1 MRVRRSARLTSWRI
15 IGQTREIG
23 KQELSI
29 RLNSKR
35 PRACKVRDRG
45 LMQDQART
53 AAVEH
58 SFVRRMAST
67 MAILVMAIV
76 AHVWFVPRVDVPRG
90 VDPATS
96 PIAPETTTTHRLPE
110 TRQAPA
116 VPSVEPA
123 AAQATATPSASR
135 GDSSTIPDTTYPAP
149 DAIVGTSGRLKPAVL
164 LRSSREPA
172 AERAPESRGV
182 DRPAV
187 AGPPTTATPGSAPSV
202 PDASPVP
209 PADEASGDAA
219 AGPAGDSEG
228 IETIPTPP
236 VPDVA
241 TEIAAEELVHLV
253 VEEYRAAYERLDA
266 SAAKNIWPSVD
277 ARALRHAFNQLS
289 EQRLNFESCG
299 VSISGD
305 VASARCRGQAEYLP
319 KVGSRRALVKAGEW
333 VFDLARQDTAWHIV
347 SARIQ

>member
-1 MRVRRSARLTSWRI
+1 
-15 IGQTREIG
+15 
-23 KQELSI
+23 
-29 RLNSKR
+29 
-35 PRACKVRDRG
+35 
-45 LMQDQART
+45 
-53 AAVEH
+53 
-58 SFVRRMAST
+58 
-67 MAILVMAIV
+67 MAILGVAVV

-90 VDPATS
+90 VDRATP
-96 PIAPETTTTHRLPE
+96 PIAPQSIATRQLPE

-116 VPSVEPA
+116 VPSVQSA
-123 AAQATATPSASR
+123 AAQVTATSGASR
-135 GDSSTIPDTTYPAP
+135 GDSSSIPDTTYPAP

-164 LRSSREPA
+164 LRSSREA
-172 AERAPESRGV
+172 AVERAPESQ
-182 DRPAV
+182 DAERPAV
-187 AGPPTTATPGSAPSV
+187 AGPSTAATPGPAPSV
-202 PDASPVP
+202 PEP
-209 PADEASGDAA
+209 PPEMPPPDERSGDAA
-219 AGPAGDSEG
+219 AEPAGDSEG
-228 IETIPTPP
+228 IEAIPTPP
-236 VPDVA
+236 LPDVA
-241 TEIAAEELVHLV
+241 REIAAEELVHMV

-289 EQRLNFESCG
+289 EQRLNFQSCG